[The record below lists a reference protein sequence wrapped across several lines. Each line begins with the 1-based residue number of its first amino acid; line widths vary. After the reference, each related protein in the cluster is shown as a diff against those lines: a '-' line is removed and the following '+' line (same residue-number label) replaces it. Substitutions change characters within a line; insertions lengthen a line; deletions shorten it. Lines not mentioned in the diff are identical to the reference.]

1 MTEVRKPLVL
11 MILDGYGVRDEV
23 AGNAISNNTPNLT
36 ELQKKYP
43 YTTLEASGEAV
54 GLPDGQMGN
63 SEVGHL
69 NMGAGRVVYQELTR
83 ITKSIKDGDF
93 FNNSVLKEAIEKA
106 KANNGALHLI
116 GLLSDGGVH
125 SHLQHL
131 FALLELAK
139 REGLAGVYVHAIL
152 DGRDVPPKNAQVYI
166 EELEKKFIE
175 LGLGKIAT
183 VIGRYFAMDRDQRWD
198 RIEKAYKA
206 MVNAEGPRVMLPT
219 AAVAVAY
226 DKGETDEFVTP
237 TVVVDQA
244 GDPIGQVK
252 DGDSIIFYNFRPD
265 RAREITRAFV
275 DQEFSGFA
283 RAGGRRNIHYV
294 CMTQYDKTIDAP
306 IAFKPQ
312 TLDNTLGLVLSQKG
326 VKQLRIA
333 ETEKYAHVTFF
344 FNGGVEVPC
353 EGEER
358 CLISSPKVAT
368 YDLQPEMSAEGVT
381 EKMLEELAKNIFDV
395 IILNYANAD
404 MVGHTGVY
412 EAAKKAVAVVDE
424 CAGKVIKAVLDLGGQ
439 LVITSDHGNAEKMQ
453 DVEGDPFTA
462 HTINKVPFILVNPD
476 LVGKA
481 LKAEGKLE
489 DVAPTVLHLLGI
501 EQPKEMTGQNL
512 IEEAI

>member
-1 MTEVRKPLVL
+1 MTKVRKPLVL
-11 MILDGYGVRDEV
+11 MILDGYGLRNETE
-23 AGNAISNNTPNLT
+23 GNAIANNTPNIT

-54 GLPDGQMGN
+54 GLPEGQMGN

-83 ITKSIKDGDF
+83 ISKSVKDGDF
-93 FNNSVLKEAIEKA
+93 FDNPVLKEAIEKA
-106 KANNGALHLI
+106 KNNNGALHLI

-139 REGLAGVYVHAIL
+139 KEGLDQVYVHAIL

-166 EELEKKFIE
+166 KALEEKFEELGI
-175 LGLGKIAT
+175 GKIAT
-183 VIGRYFAMDRDQRWD
+183 VIGRYYAMDRDQRWE
-198 RIEKAYKA
+198 RVEKAYKA
-206 MVNAEGPRVMLPT
+206 MVNTEGLKVTLPM
-219 AAVAVAY
+219 AAVAKAY

-237 TVVVDQA
+237 TVVIDQA
-244 GDPIGQVK
+244 GEPVGQVK

-275 DQEFSGFA
+275 DEEFSGFT
-283 RAGGRRNIHYV
+283 RADGRLDIHYV
-294 CMTQYDKTIDAP
+294 CMTQYDKTIAAP

-312 TLDNTLGLVLSQKG
+312 TLENTLGQVLSQKG

-358 CLISSPKVAT
+358 CLIPSPKVST
-368 YDLQPEMSAEGVT
+368 YDLQPEMSAKGVT
-381 EKMLEELAKNIFDV
+381 EKMLEELTKNIFDV

-462 HTINKVPFILVNPD
+462 HTTSLVPFILVNPD
-476 LVGKA
+476 LVGRE
-481 LKAEGKLE
+481 LKAEGQLD

-512 IEEAI
+512 IK